1 MNNSLVA
8 ALAALVIIV
17 AAIGGALVLT
27 HDSDKDDEDRDKITV
42 TMAWEKDIVEKITGD
57 DFEVVSMMGA
67 NVNPHEA
74 YSTPS
79 NVSDMYQSK
88 LYFKIGTGVEW
99 ETAFFDA
106 VTENVPSSVKI
117 VDISKNIEYEALPN
131 QEHHHHSA
139 DEHSEHDYE
148 HEESATDPHT
158 RTSPEYLRKI
168 ASLITN
174 EVSSI
179 NPDRS
184 DVYRNNLDAYNKSV
198 DKVDDRM
205 KSVASVIGNGH
216 AHVMV
221 WHPAWQYLIQ
231 QYASKFG
238 TDMHMISVEADGEV
252 TPSEAVS
259 IIKEEKCSSIFVST
273 TDEGYEGRA
282 SLEDA
287 GITVHVVSPTAEDML
302 ESITE
307 FLNYLESD
315 FRS

>member
-8 ALAALVIIV
+8 ALAALIIIV

-27 HDSDKDDEDRDKITV
+27 HDGQDNEEKDRITV
-42 TMAWEKDIVEKITGD
+42 TMAWEKDIVENIVGD
-57 DFEVVSMMGA
+57 DFKVVSMMGA

-106 VTENVPSSVKI
+106 VSENIPSSVKI
-117 VDISKNIEYEALPN
+117 VDISKNIKYEVLPN

-139 DEHSEHDYE
+139 DEHSEDK
-148 HEESATDPHT
+148 HEGSATDPHIW
-158 RTSPEYLRKI
+158 TSPDYLREI
-168 ASLITN
+168 ASLITD

-179 NPDRS
+179 NPDKS
-184 DVYRNNLDAYNKSV
+184 DEYRNNLDTYNKSV
-198 DKVDDRM
+198 DKVDDKM
-205 KSVASVIGNGH
+205 KAVASVAGNGH
-216 AHVMV
+216 IHVMV

-238 TDMHMISVEADGEV
+238 TDMHMVSVEADGEV

-259 IIKEEKCSSIFVST
+259 IIKEEDCSSIFVSM
-273 TDEGYEGRA
+273 TDEGYEGRT
-282 SLEDA
+282 SLENA
-287 GITVHVVSPTAEDML
+287 GITVHVVSPTAENML

-315 FRS
+315 LRS